1 MSDERK
7 AEAGFAG
14 VTCWA
19 TGAVIRMCG
28 CGTDKQPVSP
38 CLPVFTDGRSEW
50 ASCPTC
56 KKTWD
61 TRTLKEWPNSGMAD
75 HHSNKQIQLS
85 PACDAND
92 IPMSTS

>member
-1 MSDERK
+1 MKDYRMPSAYE
-7 AEAGFAG
+7 EVPNETVPSVPLPFAG

-28 CGTDKQPVSP
+28 CGTDKQPVSA
-38 CLPVFTDGRSEW
+38 CLPVCTDGRHEW

-61 TRTLKEWPNSGMAD
+61 TRTLKEWPNDRISD
-75 HHSNKQIQLS
+75 
-85 PACDAND
+85 PAKRRVD
-92 IPMSTS
+92 